1 MWYDASEVRKVRPLK
16 QKVSLTLD
24 PEVIDGINRLAE
36 KSDRSFS
43 QYVNMVLKREI
54 KKQGQAH
61 AEENE

>member
-1 MWYDASEVRKVRPLK
+1 MSEGDAPLK
-16 QKVSLTLD
+16 KNVSLTLD
-24 PEVIDGINRLAE
+24 AEVIEEIKNLAE